1 MQKREYGLGPDWRPV
16 MRSLE
21 KLAPVYDMLNK
32 TISFNTDIRLR
43 AECLDGNV
51 GLLDRVLDA
60 GSGPGVFTE
69 TLLRTQKWQGEVV
82 MLDPLPSMHM
92 LARKKMPQ
100 NTVHQVV
107 AVFEQMPFREEVFD
121 TVLMGFSLRDAAN
134 MAKALSET
142 RKILRKGGRLLVVDL
157 GKPANILKRIAIGV
171 YWALLAPLLAALKL
185 GKTGLEAAAIYLTY
199 RRLPTNKELKS
210 LLKTF
215 FDTVEVGEKM
225 LGGVVIIRAS

>member
-1 MQKREYGLGPDWRPV
+1 KV
-16 MRSLE
+16 
-21 KLAPVYDMLNK
+21 
-32 TISFNTDIRLR
+32 
-43 AECLDGNV
+43 
-51 GLLDRVLDA
+51 
-60 GSGPGVFTE
+60 
-69 TLLRTQKWQGEVV
+69 
-82 MLDPLPSMHM
+82 
-92 LARKKMPQ
+92 PQ
-100 NTVHQVV
+100 NISHQVV

-121 TVLMGFSLRDAAN
+121 TVLMGFALRDAAN

-157 GKPANILKRIAIGV
+157 GKPANILKGIAIGV

-225 LGGVVIIRAS
+225 LGGVVVIRAC